1 MTSAGPIR
9 VGPHTPDGA
18 AEATFATAEFSM
30 LAPNGPVRVNT
41 RVEHLTP
48 QRALDVAF
56 DLSCDAES
64 DPRGGRKN
72 INRCSL
78 HISQRVESRLPERSC
93 PSWPYSPEAEQ
104 TSWLVVSRHHI
115 VLLVLLQDRFG
126 GQALRALPRQDERR
140 VARVGTNHGS
150 RARWTAAEATAT
162 VRWGAAHRR
171 WCGRLGAVVPVA
183 SACRTALPSS
193 RCRMPLSRQYE
204 TVGPG
209 ASGER
214 IKCPDTCRMGRCMYT
229 LRCSVWWPRMASRR
243 VGIDTPSSRAA
254 AVAFAFGVWS
264 T

>member
-1 MTSAGPIR
+1 LTSAGPIR

-104 TSWLVVSRHHI
+104 ISWLVVSRHHI

-126 GQALRALPRQDERR
+126 GQAFRALPRQDERR
-140 VARVGTNHGS
+140 VAPGRHESRIPGTLDGRRGDGDGQVG
-150 RARWTAAEATAT
+150 
-162 VRWGAAHRR
+162 
-171 WCGRLGAVVPVA
+171 
-183 SACRTALPSS
+183 RT
-193 RCRMPLSRQYE
+193 
-204 TVGPG
+204 
-209 ASGER
+209 
-214 IKCPDTCRMGRCMYT
+214 TCRMGRCMHT